1 MNSIVKTIVTATGV
15 KINHFA
21 DGLVLAQNTQYTFT
35 DFDKP
40 IQDALR

>member
-1 MNSIVKTIVTATGV
+1 MNSIVKTLVTPTGV
-15 KINHFA
+15 KLNHFA
-21 DGLVLAQNTQYTFT
+21 DGLVLAQNTKYSFT